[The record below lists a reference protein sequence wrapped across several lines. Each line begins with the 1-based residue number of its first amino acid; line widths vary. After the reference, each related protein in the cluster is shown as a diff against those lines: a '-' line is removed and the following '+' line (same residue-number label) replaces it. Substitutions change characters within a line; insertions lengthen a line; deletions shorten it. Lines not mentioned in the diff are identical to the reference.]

1 MIILW
6 NPFDKLSVLSVDY
19 PKRTLAVS
27 IIGVLFIASFAR
39 FLVFDVGEDSFFPQN
54 ETTELLYE
62 VEDTYTV
69 DVDLIR
75 AIVRFNEGDLLDGE
89 TWQLLASIES
99 ELLTYEGLS
108 EHHLALFGDSANAG
122 PASSV
127 IFWQK
132 IQDPTSDTWSSGV
145 EGALQSV
152 LSANNSTLNDV
163 VGTALTSV
171 ATIPSPTSPN
181 STDISSWNPGNP
193 TEWQTRMDLGM
204 NNSEQI
210 SYLIGL
216 VSSLSVNRTPEQLAV
231 IGPLQG
237 AAMASLIPL
246 YELQNIDLRA
256 NMITMFPKDA
266 RSEPWAKAS
275 IALVTL
281 AIDTSEPIVEGEA
294 LDVTITEYT
303 IDIEKIMIESHDDEI
318 TVFSFSRFFGEQ
330 TSTIGKEIGILTSA
344 SLVVLGIILWWKFRS
359 VRDTSIVLT
368 LTLLA
373 IAATYGVSGIM
384 KMEFNAA
391 MNSIPI
397 LLLAIGVD
405 YGLHVVLRY
414 REELKLIDGEDNVSR
429 DTMADFSA
437 DLRAKALK
445 TGTILTSAALVV
457 AIVTDM
463 VGFLSFRLSSQKF
476 LVTFGTVIAIGLFFI
491 YLFSVTLLPA
501 MLRLLKAQKLPL
513 NRSVKVEEDSFSKW
527 VGNIVEI
534 PWKVIA
540 AAVLLSLPVAI
551 GVQHLEVGFDA
562 DEQYDV
568 TIPVVKDFFLLDD
581 EFGGQNRAPLYVVM
595 DGPAIS
601 IDGKET
607 YESAIA
613 TISSHSKIYAHEG
626 LWAAL
631 EIESSRNPELQS
643 LLSSL
648 GSEQSYVELE
658 SWLLNNE
665 TGRDISFRYLSP
677 DGQQSVIS
685 FQTSTTDWKA
695 TVNFVDELSDS
706 LSEHGEFRLSGRG
719 LILAQVSEDV
729 AFSSVASTAIVAT
742 VILFTLILINVSRE
756 ENKVKGIVK
765 GFTMWIPLAV
775 VVLWVYGLM
784 GWTGYQLNSQ
794 TVTIGALT
802 LGLGVDYSVHFVTR
816 LDEEIEHVPSAG
828 TSAWVSKTNATTGR
842 AMMGAALTTAGGF
855 AVLNLSS
862 LLPLRLFG
870 QAFVV
875 AILLALI
882 SSIILLPALFSL
894 FGLIPKPTLDSEE

>member
-1 MIILW
+1 MQ
-6 NPFDKLSVLSVDY
+6 NPFDRLSEISVDR
-19 PKRTLAVS
+19 PKTTIAVIFIG
-27 IIGVLFIASFAR
+27 IIFLSSFAR
-39 FLVFDVGEDSFFPQN
+39 FIVFEVGEDSFFPQN

-62 VEDTYTV
+62 VEGTYTV
-69 DVDLIR
+69 DADLIR
-75 AIVRFNEGDLLDGE
+75 VIVRFDDGDLLESD
-89 TWQLLASIES
+89 TWELLASVEYDLLAYES
-99 ELLTYEGLS
+99 LS
-108 EHHLALFGDSANAG
+108 DNHLALFGDSANAG

-132 IQDPTSDTWSSGV
+132 IQDPNSDTWSSGV

-152 LSANNSTLNDV
+152 LSANNSTLNDAI
-163 VGTALTSV
+163 GAAMTSV
-171 ATIPSPTSPN
+171 ATIPPPTAP
-181 STDISSWNPGNP
+181 TLDDISSWNPGNP
-193 TEWQTRMDLGM
+193 TEWQTRIDSGK
-204 NNSEQI
+204 NNSERI
-210 SYLIGL
+210 SHLIGL
-216 VSSLSVNRTPEQLAV
+216 VSALSVNRTTEQLAV
-231 IGPLQG
+231 IAPLQG
-237 AAMASLIPL
+237 AVMGALIPL
-246 YELQNIDLRA
+246 NELQKIDLRA
-256 NMITMFPKDA
+256 NMITMFPNDA

-294 LDVTITEYT
+294 LDVTLTECT
-303 IDIEKIMIESHDDEI
+303 IDIEKIMIESHNDEI
-318 TVFSFSRFFGEQ
+318 TVFSFSRFLGEQ
-330 TSTIGKEIGILTSA
+330 TSTIGKEIGILTST

-373 IAATYGVSGIM
+373 IAATYGVSGLM

-491 YLFSVTLLPA
+491 YLLSVTLLPA
-501 MLRLLKAQKLPL
+501 ILRLSKAQKLPL
-513 NRSVKVEEDSFSKW
+513 NRAVKVDEDAFSKW
-527 VGNIVEI
+527 VGNIVET

-540 AAVLLSLPVAI
+540 AAVLLSLPVAM

-562 DEQYDV
+562 DEQFDV
-568 TIPVVKDFFLLDD
+568 TMPVVEDFFLLGD
-581 EFGGQNRAPLYVVM
+581 EFGGQNRDPLYVVM
-595 DGPAIS
+595 DGSAIS
-601 IDGKET
+601 IDGKAT

-613 TISSHSKIYAHEG
+613 TINSNSNINVYEG
-626 LWAAL
+626 LWDTL

-658 SWLLNNE
+658 YWLLNNE

-685 FQTSTTDWKA
+685 FQTPTTDWKA
-695 TVNFVDELSDS
+695 TVNFVDDLSNS
-706 LSEHGEFRLSGRG
+706 LSEHGEYRLSGRG

-729 AFSSVASTAIVAT
+729 AFSSVASTGIVAS

-765 GFTMWIPLAV
+765 GFTMWVPLAV

-816 LDEEIEHVPSAG
+816 LDEEIEHTPSAG

-870 QAFVV
+870 QAFVI

>member
-1 MIILW
+1 MQ
-6 NPFDKLSVLSVDY
+6 NPFDRLSEISVDR
-19 PKRTLAVS
+19 PKTTIAVIFIG
-27 IIGVLFIASFAR
+27 IIFLSSFAR
-39 FLVFDVGEDSFFPQN
+39 FIVFEVGEDSFFPQN

-62 VEDTYTV
+62 VEGTYTV
-69 DVDLIR
+69 DADLIR
-75 AIVRFNEGDLLDGE
+75 VIVRFDDGDLLESD
-89 TWQLLASIES
+89 TWELLASVEYDLLAYES
-99 ELLTYEGLS
+99 LS
-108 EHHLALFGDSANAG
+108 DNHLALFGDSANAG

-132 IQDPTSDTWSSGV
+132 IQDPNSDTWSSGV

-152 LSANNSTLNDV
+152 LSANNSTLNDAI
-163 VGTALTSV
+163 GAAMTSV
-171 ATIPSPTSPN
+171 ATIPPPTAP
-181 STDISSWNPGNP
+181 TLDDISSWNPGNP
-193 TEWQTRMDLGM
+193 TEWQTRIDSGK
-204 NNSEQI
+204 NNSERI
-210 SYLIGL
+210 SHLIGL
-216 VSSLSVNRTPEQLAV
+216 VSALSVNRTTEQLAV
-231 IGPLQG
+231 IAPLQG
-237 AAMASLIPL
+237 AVMGALIPL
-246 YELQNIDLRA
+246 NELQKIDLRA
-256 NMITMFPKDA
+256 NMITMFPNDA

-294 LDVTITEYT
+294 LDVTLTECT
-303 IDIEKIMIESHDDEI
+303 IDIEKIMIESHNDEI
-318 TVFSFSRFFGEQ
+318 TVFSFSRFLGEQ
-330 TSTIGKEIGILTSA
+330 TSTIGKEIGILTST

-373 IAATYGVSGIM
+373 IAATYGVSGLM

-491 YLFSVTLLPA
+491 YLLSVTLLPA
-501 MLRLLKAQKLPL
+501 ILRLSKAQKLPL
-513 NRSVKVEEDSFSKW
+513 NRAVKVDEDAFSKW
-527 VGNIVEI
+527 VGNIVET

-540 AAVLLSLPVAI
+540 AAVLLSLPVAM

-562 DEQYDV
+562 DEQFDV
-568 TIPVVKDFFLLDD
+568 TMPVVEDFFLLGD
-581 EFGGQNRAPLYVVM
+581 EFGGQNRDPLYVVM
-595 DGPAIS
+595 DGSAIS
-601 IDGKET
+601 IDGKAT

-613 TISSHSKIYAHEG
+613 TINSNSNINVYEG
-626 LWAAL
+626 LWDTL

-658 SWLLNNE
+658 YWLLNNE

-685 FQTSTTDWKA
+685 FQTPTTDWKA
-695 TVNFVDELSDS
+695 TVNFVDDLSNS
-706 LSEHGEFRLSGRG
+706 LSEHGEYRLSGRG

-729 AFSSVASTAIVAT
+729 AFSSVASTGIVAS

-765 GFTMWIPLAV
+765 GFTMWVPLAV

-816 LDEEIEHVPSAG
+816 LDEEIEHTPSAG